1 MHMKNLIETA
11 LFVLTEKMTRK
22 GFKNALSKESKL
34 EEVIN
39 FIENNPQHVYI
50 YAAVVDG
57 NTKIFDYILSST
69 DYFNEVKNSLSLAS
83 VINGRGGTQSEKEIL
98 YKLKKLYDKINITEH
113 EINYVSDSAILSA
126 VNRGLYTVYKFLASK
141 NTVDIYVTYKLKPS
155 VKSSL
160 DLPKDATLKDFA
172 YSLSKRKTNNKGVLK
187 IYNEL

>member
-1 MHMKNLIETA
+1 MKNLIETA